1 MSASSWWRRLFRKKP
16 ETLPNQTTADP
27 KRPDLR
33 EFVYLDEVS
42 LLSLLSSQNGEVTD
56 SKSEQASEG
65 SDASI
70 EATAG
75 VNPGVI
81 AKAEITSRY
90 QTNNSSTIQTSRKA
104 TVQSRFRD
112 LHVIDG
118 LRIIEPVLVDAPA
131 KDIES
136 LKKTDTLSKLA
147 PAAELQ
153 RGKLVELRV
162 RLAADPVFH
171 LGTMVSEF
179 TSMAEDYPDM
189 FAAEGGLATLQE
201 VQPINKILKRLLA
214 GLVPIRAVAVDY
226 VVVEIDGVE
235 YVAHKNLIE
244 GLKLKNR
251 PLEIVGVTEQEAY
264 WKDLRRVL
272 FSEAE
277 FTVLARISHSGLQ
290 NSWTPVK
297 LADLFTDVAPDL
309 VEQINA
315 AGRVPFGSTSS
326 KPSESAP
333 DTKLAAALSRYVD
346 SLLSEVGKSLES
358 DQKEAVDQSIGELKT
373 RSATVSDQT
382 SAFAMLTK
390 YALEL
395 VGGEIDSARA
405 LELRTAAREAVGL
418 SLFPTANLL
427 SQVTPTAPIPKGED
441 EPLLLDVEFVAIYW

>member
-1 MSASSWWRRLFRKKP
+1 MSAASWWQRLFRRKP
-16 ETLPNQTTADP
+16 AVVPNQTTADP

-33 EFVYLDEVS
+33 EFIYLDEVS

-65 SDASI
+65 SEASI
-70 EATAG
+70 DATAG
-75 VNPGVI
+75 VSPGVI
-81 AKAEITSRY
+81 AKAETTSRY

-104 TVQSRFRD
+104 TAQSRFRD
-112 LHVIDG
+112 LHSIDG
-118 LRIIEPVLVDAPA
+118 LRIVEPIVVGTPA

-136 LKKTDTLSKLA
+136 LKKIDTLSELA
-147 PAAELQ
+147 SEAELH

-162 RLAADPVFH
+162 KLAADPVFH

-179 TSMAEDYPDM
+179 TSMAEDYPEM

-226 VVVEIDGVE
+226 VVVEIDEVK
-235 YVAHKNLIE
+235 YLAHKQLIE
-244 GLKLKNR
+244 GLKLKNQ

-277 FTVLARISHSGLQ
+277 FTVLARISQSGLQ
-290 NSWTPVK
+290 ESWTPVK
-297 LADLFTDVAPDL
+297 LADLFTDVTPDL

-315 AGRVPFGSTSS
+315 AGRVPFSRASS
-326 KPSESAP
+326 KPVESAP
-333 DTKLAAALSRYVD
+333 DAKLAAALLHYVD
-346 SLLSEVGKSLES
+346 SLLHEVSWSLEP
-358 DQKEAVDQSIGELKT
+358 DQEEAVAQRIAELKS

-382 SAFAMLTK
+382 SAFSLITSFV
-390 YALEL
+390 LEL
-395 VGGEIDSARA
+395 VGGELDSARA

-418 SLFPTANLL
+418 SLFPASSSL
-427 SQVTPTAPIPKGED
+427 SHAAPTAPEPKEGD

>member
-1 MSASSWWRRLFRKKP
+1 MSGSSWWRRLFRRKP
-16 ETLPNQTTADP
+16 DVVPNQTTADP
-27 KRPDLR
+27 IRPDLR
-33 EFVYLDEVS
+33 EFIYLDEVS
-42 LLSLLSSQNGEVTD
+42 LLSLLSSQKGEVTD
-56 SKSEQASEG
+56 SKSEQASEA
-65 SDASI
+65 SEASI
-70 EATAG
+70 DATAG

-118 LRIIEPVLVDAPA
+118 LRIIEPVFVDAPA
-131 KDIES
+131 NDIES
-136 LKKTDTLSKLA
+136 LKKTVTLSKLA
-147 PAAELQ
+147 TAAELQ

-179 TSMAEDYPDM
+179 TSMAEDYPEM

-214 GLVPIRAVAVDY
+214 GLVPIRAVAIDY
-226 VVVEIDGVE
+226 VVVEIDEVQ
-235 YVAHKNLIE
+235 YVAHRDLIE
-244 GLKLKNR
+244 GLELRNR
-251 PLEIVGVTEQEAY
+251 PLVIVGVTEQEAY

-277 FTVLARISHSGLQ
+277 FTVFARISHSGLKD
-290 NSWTPVK
+290 SWTPVK

-315 AGRVPFGSTSS
+315 AGRVPFGSASS
-326 KPSESAP
+326 KPNDSVP
-333 DTKLAAALSRYVD
+333 DAQLAAALSFYVD
-346 SLLSEVGKSLES
+346 SLLREVGKSLES
-358 DQKEAVDQSIGELKT
+358 DQKEAVARSIAELKT

-382 SAFAMLTK
+382 SAFSLLTK
-390 YALEL
+390 SVLEM
-395 VGGEIDSARA
+395 VGGEVDSAPA

-418 SLFPTANLL
+418 SLFPAAGSL
-427 SQVTPTAPIPKGED
+427 SQATLIPPNPLGDDAPR
-441 EPLLLDVEFVAIYW
+441 LLDVEFVAIYW

>member
-1 MSASSWWRRLFRKKP
+1 MSASSWWRRVFHRKP
-16 ETLPNQTTADP
+16 AVVPNQTTADP

-33 EFVYLDEVS
+33 EFIYLDEVS
-42 LLSLLSSQNGEVTD
+42 LLSLLSSQKGEVTG
-56 SKSEQASEG
+56 SKSERASEG
-65 SDASI
+65 SEASI
-70 EATAG
+70 DATAG

-112 LHVIDG
+112 LHLIDG

-131 KDIES
+131 NDIES

-147 PAAELQ
+147 SATELQ

-162 RLAADPVFH
+162 KLAADPVFH

-189 FAAEGGLATLQE
+189 FATNGGLATLQE

-226 VVVEIDGVE
+226 VVVEIDEVQ
-235 YVAHKNLIE
+235 YIAHKNLIE
-244 GLKLKNR
+244 GLGLKNR

-272 FSEAE
+272 FSEAA
-277 FTVLARISHSGLQ
+277 FTVFARISHSGLQ
-290 NSWTPVK
+290 DSWTPVK
-297 LADLFTDVAPDL
+297 LADLFADVAPDL

-315 AGRVPFGSTSS
+315 AGRVPFGSASS
-326 KPSESAP
+326 QPNESAP
-333 DTKLAAALSRYVD
+333 DAKLAAALSHYAD
-346 SLLSEVGKSLES
+346 SLLRQIGKSLES
-358 DQKEAVDQSIGELKT
+358 DQKKAVAQCIGELKT

-382 SAFAMLTK
+382 SAFSLLTK
-390 YALEL
+390 HVLEV
-395 VGGEIDSARA
+395 VGGEIDAARA

-418 SLFPTANLL
+418 SLFPTASSL
-427 SQVTPTAPIPKGED
+427 SQVTPATPKAKRGD

>member
-1 MSASSWWRRLFRKKP
+1 MSASSWWRRVFHRKP
-16 ETLPNQTTADP
+16 AVVPNQTTADP

-33 EFVYLDEVS
+33 EFIYLDEVS
-42 LLSLLSSQNGEVTD
+42 LLSLLSSQKGEVTG
-56 SKSEQASEG
+56 SKSERASEG
-65 SDASI
+65 SEASI
-70 EATAG
+70 DATAG

-112 LHVIDG
+112 LHLIDG

-131 KDIES
+131 NDIES

-147 PAAELQ
+147 SATELQ

-162 RLAADPVFH
+162 KLAADPVFH

-189 FAAEGGLATLQE
+189 FAANGGLATLQE

-226 VVVEIDGVE
+226 VVVEIDEVQ
-235 YVAHKNLIE
+235 YIAHKNLIE
-244 GLKLKNR
+244 GLGLKNR

-272 FSEAE
+272 FSEAA
-277 FTVLARISHSGLQ
+277 FTVFARISHSGLQ
-290 NSWTPVK
+290 DSWTPVK
-297 LADLFTDVAPDL
+297 LADLFADVAPDL

-315 AGRVPFGSTSS
+315 AGRVPFGSASS
-326 KPSESAP
+326 QPNESAP
-333 DTKLAAALSRYVD
+333 DAKLAAALSHYAD
-346 SLLSEVGKSLES
+346 SLLRQIGKSLES
-358 DQKEAVDQSIGELKT
+358 DQKKAVAQCIGELKT

-382 SAFAMLTK
+382 SAFSLLTK
-390 YALEL
+390 HVLEV

-405 LELRTAAREAVGL
+405 LELRTAAREALGL
-418 SLFPTANLL
+418 SLFPTASSL
-427 SQVTPTAPIPKGED
+427 SQVTPATPKAKRGD

>member
-1 MSASSWWRRLFRKKP
+1 MSTSSWWHRLFRRKP
-16 ETLPNQTTADP
+16 DAVPNQTTADP

-33 EFVYLDEVS
+33 EFIYLDEVS
-42 LLSLLSSQNGEVTD
+42 LLSLLSSQKGEVTD

-65 SDASI
+65 SEASI
-70 EATAG
+70 DATAG

-81 AKAEITSRY
+81 AKAEVTSRY

-131 KDIES
+131 NDIES

-147 PAAELQ
+147 SAAELQ

-226 VVVEIDGVE
+226 VVVEIDEVQ
-235 YVAHKNLIE
+235 YVAHRDLIE
-244 GLKLKNR
+244 GLELRNR
-251 PLEIVGVTEQEAY
+251 PLVIVGVTEQEAY

-277 FTVLARISHSGLQ
+277 FTVFARISHSGLKA
-290 NSWTPVK
+290 SWTPVK

-315 AGRVPFGSTSS
+315 AGRVPFGGISS
-326 KPSESAP
+326 KPNESAP
-333 DTKLAAALSRYVD
+333 DTKLAAALSHYVN
-346 SLLSEVGKSLES
+346 SLLREVGKSLES
-358 DQKEAVDQSIGELKT
+358 DQKEAVAQSIAELKT

-382 SAFAMLTK
+382 SAFSLLTK
-390 YALEL
+390 YVLEL
-395 VGGEIDSARA
+395 VGGEIESARA

-418 SLFPTANLL
+418 SLFPATSSL
-427 SQVTPTAPIPKGED
+427 SQVIPTAPKLKEDD

>member
-1 MSASSWWRRLFRKKP
+1 MSASSWWRRVFHRKP
-16 ETLPNQTTADP
+16 AVVPNQTTADP

-33 EFVYLDEVS
+33 EFIYLDEVS
-42 LLSLLSSQNGEVTD
+42 LLSLLSSQKGEVTG
-56 SKSEQASEG
+56 SKSERASEG
-65 SDASI
+65 SEASI
-70 EATAG
+70 DATAG

-112 LHVIDG
+112 LHLIDG
-118 LRIIEPVLVDAPA
+118 LRIIEPVLVDAPTN
-131 KDIES
+131 DIES

-147 PAAELQ
+147 SATELQ

-162 RLAADPVFH
+162 KLAADPVFH

-179 TSMAEDYPDM
+179 TSMAGDYPDM
-189 FAAEGGLATLQE
+189 FAANGGLATLQE

-226 VVVEIDGVE
+226 VVVEIDEVQ
-235 YVAHKNLIE
+235 YIAHKNLIE
-244 GLKLKNR
+244 GLGLKNQ

-272 FSEAE
+272 FSEAA
-277 FTVLARISHSGLQ
+277 FTVFARISHSGLQ
-290 NSWTPVK
+290 DSWTPVK
-297 LADLFTDVAPDL
+297 LADLFADVAPDL

-315 AGRVPFGSTSS
+315 AGRVPFGSASS
-326 KPSESAP
+326 QPNESAP
-333 DTKLAAALSRYVD
+333 DAKLAAALSHYAD
-346 SLLSEVGKSLES
+346 SLLRQIGKSLES
-358 DQKEAVDQSIGELKT
+358 DQKKAVAQCIGELKT

-382 SAFAMLTK
+382 SAFSLLTK
-390 YALEL
+390 HVLEV

-405 LELRTAAREAVGL
+405 LELRTAAREALGL
-418 SLFPTANLL
+418 SLFPTASSL
-427 SQVTPTAPIPKGED
+427 SQVTPATPKAKRGD